1 MHPCHANMQPY
12 LADLEQR
19 IGLPI
24 VYQRWSSRYAE
35 ANPFKKEILLC
46 GPLTGTP
53 TSFSLPCAGTV
64 HQVDL
69 TQNAPSGDIVN
80 LVHDD
85 KVFPV
90 CAVTGRRVQLVFDM
104 ERLFEVPGDI
114 QPGLVLEAVLAP
126 ALERAATFI
135 TGYDWKAET
144 ERFVTWNMQGTEA
157 QVTGWRQNIKDNE
170 HELERLFAMVSV
182 LTRKNTELRELMVT
196 TATATRKDREVRA
209 GTEFLSLVKMFPN
222 PVESFDVEHGQ
233 FVVHLK
239 PITLEDDGSEYEM
252 GRFTL
257 QLGNDAVRIYSDTG
271 NRYPHPHVSSDGIPC
286 WGNLGPHIA
295 KLLGERQYAGL
306 IAAIIEFLHSYNER
320 DAYRRIEHWDPDH
333 EDDD

>member
-1 MHPCHANMQPY
+1 MPPVSEQERVRLDELVDFTIDLPEGGGEGLLIDGVMYHQGRTIEVTRAKFESMREMQARAWMAQAEIDGKSVAVDPI
-12 LADLEQR
+12 LARHE
-19 IGLPI
+19 
-24 VYQRWSSRYAE
+24 
-35 ANPFKKEILLC
+35 
-46 GPLTGTP
+46 
-53 TSFSLPCAGTV
+53 
-64 HQVDL
+64 
-69 TQNAPSGDIVN
+69 
-80 LVHDD
+80 
-85 KVFPV
+85 
-90 CAVTGRRVQLVFDM
+90 
-104 ERLFEVPGDI
+104 
-114 QPGLVLEAVLAP
+114 
-126 ALERAATFI
+126 
-135 TGYDWKAET
+135 KAE
-144 ERFVTWNMQGTEA
+144 V
-157 QVTGWRQNIKDNE
+157 V
-170 HELERLFAMVSV
+170 ELERLFAMVSV